1 MWGGREDLRPL
12 QGEALAAKSLKVI
25 SLTEKGPPG
34 VFAGLENWGSM

>member
-1 MWGGREDLRPL
+1 MGGGGS
-12 QGEALAAKSLKVI
+12 QASAGEALAAKSLKVI